1 MAMKGPTTP
10 HPGAQPPLACRPTP
24 DDSSADRQAQ
34 ENALHKQEGRDDRW
48 PAGMR
53 PASAHSTDYRERLL
67 RIRQRLADGA
77 YNNSAVI
84 AFIARRLFESG
95 DLR

>member
-10 HPGAQPPLACRPTP
+10 HPGAQPPLVCHPTS
-24 DDSSADRQAQ
+24 DSGADQHAQ
-34 ENALHKQEGRDDRW
+34 ENVLPMKEGSNDRG
-48 PAGMR
+48 AGGMQ
-53 PASAHSTDYRERLL
+53 PASAHSTEYRERML

-84 AFIARRLFESG
+84 ALVARRLSDSG